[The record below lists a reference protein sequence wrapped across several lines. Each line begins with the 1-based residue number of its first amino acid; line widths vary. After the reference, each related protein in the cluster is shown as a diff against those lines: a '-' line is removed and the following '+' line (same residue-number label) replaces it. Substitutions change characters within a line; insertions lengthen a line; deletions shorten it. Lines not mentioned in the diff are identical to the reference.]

1 LQVDRGLRLTVEVV
15 IRLLHTADWHLGAT
29 LHGWSREPEH
39 RTALAQLIEIAG
51 TRAVNAL
58 IVAGDIFDS
67 LNPSAEAQRLLY
79 ETLRDL
85 RAACPAA
92 AIVLIAGNHDPA
104 GRLEAPRALFEF
116 AGVHSIGVVAR
127 QGGALDPRAHLV
139 PVRDAAGALA
149 GHILALPYPRAADL
163 PVAGE
168 NVTGSPVVWGV
179 RELYREAI
187 AAARREIG
195 DGPLILTG
203 HLHVA
208 GGLESEGA
216 ERRIL
221 IGGEHAAP
229 PDIFPADVAYV
240 ALGHLHRPQ
249 KIGRETI
256 RYSGSL
262 LPMSKTEIDYPHGV
276 TLVDIADDG
285 DARVEHIPLARSV
298 AHQRLPL
305 RGAMAPEE
313 IAGTLAEFCAALPP
327 DAPLPFLYLALRVEG
342 PATGLKAEI
351 DAIVDKFPVRLA
363 SFSIERPRRES
374 EPLAPTVR
382 LADCAPRDLFAS
394 AFAHTHGVEPTPEHL
409 RCFDQLTQDS

>member
-1 LQVDRGLRLTVEVV
+1 M
-15 IRLLHTADWHLGAT
+15 IRLLHTADWHLGAA

-39 RTALAQLIEIAG
+39 RAALAQIIEIA
-51 TRAVNAL
+51 REREVNAI

-67 LNPSAEAQRLLY
+67 LNPSAEAQRLFY
-79 ETLRDL
+79 ETLRNL

-92 AIVLIAGNHDPA
+92 TIALIAGNHDPA

-127 QGGALDPRAHLV
+127 AGGVLDPRAHLV
-139 PVRDAAGALA
+139 AVKDHAGVLAA
-149 GHILALPYPRAADL
+149 HILALPYPRAADL
-163 PVAGE
+163 PVAGAD
-168 NVTGSPVVWGV
+168 VSGSPVVWGV

-195 DGPLILTG
+195 DAPLILTG

-262 LPMSKTEIDYPHGV
+262 IPMSKTEIDYAHGV
-276 TLVDIADDG
+276 TLVDIDVLGETLID
-285 DARVEHIPLARSV
+285 HIQLARSV
-298 AHQRLPL
+298 VHQRLPA
-305 RGAMAPEE
+305 RGALAPER
-313 IAGTLAEFCAALPP
+313 IAGALTEFCAGLAP
-327 DAPLPFLYLALRVEG
+327 DAPWPFVYLVVRVEG

-351 DAIVDKFPVRLA
+351 DALVQKFPVRLA
-363 SFSIERPRRES
+363 SLSIERPRL
-374 EPLAPTVR
+374 EPAALTEAVR
-382 LADCAPRDLFAS
+382 LVDCAPRDLFAA
-394 AFAHTHGVEPTPEHL
+394 AFAHTHGVEPTPAHL
-409 RCFDQLTQDS
+409 QCFDQLIQEP

>member
-1 LQVDRGLRLTVEVV
+1 MRRDGGLRLTVEVV
-15 IRLLHTADWHLGAT
+15 IRLLHTADWHLGAA

-39 RTALAQLIEIAG
+39 RAALAQLIEIA
-51 TRAVNAL
+51 RAQAVNAI

-92 AIVLIAGNHDPA
+92 TIALIAGNHDPA

-127 QGGALDPRAHLV
+127 ASGAIDPRAHLV
-139 PVRDAAGALA
+139 PVKDDAGVTAA
-149 GHILALPYPRAADL
+149 HILALPYPRAADL
-163 PVAGE
+163 PVAGAD
-168 NVTGSPVVWGV
+168 VSGSPIVWGV
-179 RELYREAI
+179 RELYREAA

-195 DGPLILTG
+195 DAPLILTG

-249 KIGRETI
+249 KVGRETI

-262 LPMSKTEIDYPHGV
+262 IPMSKTEIDYDHGV
-276 TLVDIADDG
+276 SLVEI
-285 DARVEHIPLARSV
+285 DAAGAARIEHRPIGRSV
-298 AHQRLPL
+298 AHLRLPA
-305 RGAMAPEE
+305 RGALALDE
-313 IAGTLAEFCAALPP
+313 IAGALAEFCTSLPA
-327 DAPLPFLYLALRVEG
+327 DAPSPFLHLTVRVDG

-351 DAIVDKFPVRLA
+351 DAIVEQFPVRLV
-363 SFSIERPRRES
+363 SLTIERPRLEQ
-374 EPLAPTVR
+374 APQTTSVR
-382 LADCAPRDLFAS
+382 LADCAPRDLFTA
-394 AFAHTHGVEPTPEHL
+394 AFTHTHGVEPTPAHL
-409 RCFDQLTQDS
+409 QCFDQLTPDA

>member
-1 LQVDRGLRLTVEVV
+1 MAGLRLTVEAV
-15 IRLLHTADWHLGAT
+15 IRLLHTADWHLGAA

-39 RTALAQLIEIAG
+39 RAALAQLIEIARMR
-51 TRAVNAL
+51 TVNAI

-92 AIVLIAGNHDPA
+92 TIALIAGNHDPA

-127 QGGALDPRAHLV
+127 ANGAFDPRAHLV
-139 PVRDAAGALA
+139 PIKDDAGALA
-149 GHILALPYPRAADL
+149 AHILALPYPRAADL
-163 PVAGE
+163 PVAGAD
-168 NVTGSPVVWGV
+168 VSGSPVVWGV
-179 RELYREAI
+179 RELYREAV

-195 DGPLILTG
+195 DAPLILTG

-229 PDIFPADVAYV
+229 PDIFPDDVAYV

-249 KIGRETI
+249 KVGRETI

-262 LPMSKTEIDYPHGV
+262 VPMSKTEIDYDHGV
-276 TLVDIADDG
+276 TI
-285 DARVEHIPLARSV
+285 VEIGGGETRIEHAPIARSV
-298 AHQRLPL
+298 AHLRLPA
-305 RGAMAPEE
+305 RGALSPAE
-313 IAGTLAEFCAALPP
+313 IVDALAEFCAAHPA
-327 DAPLPFLYLALRVEG
+327 DAPAPFLHLAVRVEG

-351 DAIVDKFPVRLA
+351 DAIVEKFPVRLV
-363 SFSIERPRRES
+363 SLSIERPRLEQ
-374 EPLAPTVR
+374 APQAEAVR
-382 LADCAPRDLFAS
+382 LADCAPRDLFAA
-394 AFAHTHGVEPTPEHL
+394 AFAHTHGVEPTPAHL
-409 RCFDQLTQDS
+409 QCFDQLTQDA

>member
-1 LQVDRGLRLTVEVV
+1 MRRAPGLRLTVEAV
-15 IRLLHTADWHLGAT
+15 IRLLHTADWHLGAA

-39 RTALAQLIEIAG
+39 RAALAQLIEIAQA
-51 TRAVNAL
+51 RAVNAI

-92 AIVLIAGNHDPA
+92 TIALIAGNHDPA

-127 QGGALDPRAHLV
+127 ANGAFDPRAHLV
-139 PVRDAAGALA
+139 PIRNDAGAPVA
-149 GHILALPYPRAADL
+149 HILALPYPRAADL
-163 PVAGE
+163 PVAGAD
-168 NVTGSPVVWGV
+168 VSGSPVVWGV
-179 RELYREAI
+179 RELYREAV
-187 AAARREIG
+187 AAARRAVG
-195 DGPLILTG
+195 AAPLILTG

-229 PDIFPADVAYV
+229 PDIFPDDVAYV

-249 KIGRETI
+249 KAGRETI

-262 LPMSKTEIDYPHGV
+262 VPMSKTEIDYDHGV
-276 TLVDIADDG
+276 TI
-285 DARVEHIPLARSV
+285 VEIGAGQTRIEHVSIARSV
-298 AHQRLPL
+298 AHLRLPA
-305 RGAMAPEE
+305 RGALSPAE
-313 IAGTLAEFCAALPP
+313 IADALAEFCATHPA
-327 DAPLPFLYLALRVEG
+327 DAPSPFLHLSVRVEG

-351 DAIVDKFPVRLA
+351 DAIVEKFPVRLV
-363 SFSIERPRRES
+363 SLSIERSRLEQTPQAE
-374 EPLAPTVR
+374 AVR
-382 LADCAPRDLFAS
+382 LADCAPRDLFTA
-394 AFAHTHGVEPTPEHL
+394 AFAHMHGVAPTPDHM
-409 RCFDQLTQDS
+409 RCFDQLTQDG

>member
-1 LQVDRGLRLTVEVV
+1 M
-15 IRLLHTADWHLGAT
+15 IRLLHTADWHLGAA

-39 RTALAQLIEIAG
+39 RAALAQITEIA
-51 TRAVNAL
+51 RLREVNAI

-79 ETLRDL
+79 ETLRNL

-92 AIVLIAGNHDPA
+92 TIVLIAGNHDPA

-127 QGGALDPRAHLV
+127 AGGVLDPCAHLV
-139 PVRDAAGALA
+139 PVKDAAGALA
-149 GHILALPYPRAADL
+149 AYILALPYPRAADL
-163 PVAGE
+163 PVAGAD
-168 NVTGSPVVWGV
+168 VPGSPVVWGV

-187 AAARREIG
+187 AAARRKIG
-195 DGPLILTG
+195 DAPLILTG

-229 PDIFPADVAYV
+229 PDIFPSDVSYV

-262 LPMSKTEIDYPHGV
+262 IPMSKTEIDYVHGV
-276 TLVDIADDG
+276 TIVDI
-285 DARVEHIPLARSV
+285 DALGETCIDHVPLARSV
-298 AHQRLPL
+298 VHQRLPASGGL
-305 RGAMAPEE
+305 APEG
-313 IAGTLAEFCAALPP
+313 IAGALTEFCAGLAP
-327 DAPLPFLYLALRVEG
+327 DAPWPFLYLVVRVEG
-342 PATGLKAEI
+342 PATGLKSEI
-351 DAIVDKFPVRLA
+351 DALVEKFPVRLA
-363 SFSIERPRRES
+363 SLAIERPRL
-374 EPLAPTVR
+374 EPAALTDAVR
-382 LADCAPRDLFAS
+382 LADCAPRDLFAA
-394 AFAHTHGVEPTPEHL
+394 AFARAHGVEPTPAHL
-409 RCFDQLTQDS
+409 QCFDQLTQDS